1 MLEDIRAYQPI
12 TPLLATSGQ
21 PTEAQIKAIARA
33 GFEVVVNLGL
43 NDAEYALPD
52 EASSVAQTGMDYVHL
67 AVPWTA
73 PNREH
78 FEQFCA
84 AMQTNAGRKIYV
96 HCVANMRTSV
106 FVALYR
112 SIYLGELRAYTF
124 AKVQQI
130 WSPNERWQKFIESV
144 FADSAPMVRRE
155 DPGDERF
162 IHQVVAAAFGRN
174 DEAQVVARLRAAEM
188 LPVSW
193 VAVRAGELVGH
204 VACSPVTLTPPN
216 ARWNGVG
223 LGPLAVQPEQQRQG
237 LGDKLV
243 RAALQDSREQGFS
256 TCVVLGS
263 PAYYTRFGFGIASA
277 MGLRNTYGV
286 DAEFMAQTLCLM

>member
-1 MLEDIRAYQPI
+1 MLEDIRAYQQI

-21 PTEAQIKAIARA
+21 PTEGQIKAIARA
-33 GFEVVVNLGL
+33 GFQVVINLGL
-43 NDAEYALPD
+43 TDAEYALAD
-52 EASSVAQTGMDYVHL
+52 ESGCVTQAGMTYVHL

-84 AMQTNAGRKIYV
+84 AMQANAGRKIYV
-96 HCVANMRTSV
+96 HCAANMRTSV

-112 SIYLGELRAYTF
+112 SICLAELRAYTF
-124 AKVQQI
+124 GMVHQI
-130 WSPNERWQKFIESV
+130 WVPNERWQNFIETV
-144 FADSAPMVRRE
+144 LEESAPMVRRE
-155 DPGDERF
+155 SPGDERF
-162 IHQVVAAAFGRN
+162 IHQVIAAAFERN
-174 DEAQVVARLRAAEM
+174 DEAQVVARLRAADA

-204 VACSPVTLTPPN
+204 VACSPVTLTPPD
-216 ARWNGVG
+216 ARWHGVG
-223 LGPLAVQPEQQRQG
+223 LGPVAVQPEQQRQG
-237 LGDKLV
+237 LGSKLV

-263 PAYYTRFGFGIASA
+263 PAYYTRFGFGAASA

-286 DAEFMAQTLCLM
+286 DAEFMA